1 MELKS
6 KMVVENDNETINLT
20 AMVEDVSGKSLKMGD
35 DASIVEVDTHH
46 QVENFPEIEI
56 EEDHAH
62 TDYSKFSKP
71 DFAELL
77 KGLAKEDNF
86 KKIDAILK
94 EIKPLYNEI
103 RTKEKAEALD
113 VFLKEGGVAEN
124 FEFKSDEFDNSF
136 DANIRLIK
144 DKRFNFYKKIEDQK
158 ADNLKKKLELLERLR
173 ALADSEDTEHSFH
186 SFKEIQ
192 TQWKQVGAVP
202 NTDVKSLW
210 ANYSALVDRFYDNRS
225 IYFELKELDRKRNL
239 EAKMEL
245 CHRAE
250 HLMSIESLNE
260 AVRELN
266 ELHNEFRHIGPVT
279 REDKDVVWHRFKAAS
294 DAVYEKRDAYITG
307 LQQELSNNLELKV
320 KIIDE
325 VALLATFQTDKIK
338 EWNQKTKEVL
348 ELQKKWEAS
357 GGVPRNKAK
366 EINRK
371 FWSAFK
377 AFFASKNIFF
387 KKLDEERGKNLQL
400 KFEIVKS
407 ANELKESQEWDKI
420 ANQLKDLQQK
430 WKEIGPVPE
439 KFREKVFMDFKA
451 ACDHFFEQR
460 RVQFQKNDLEQE
472 ENLSKK
478 LAICEELENLIAEK
492 KGNAD
497 LLTDMQRRF
506 DAIGFVPKKSILT
519 IKERFSTGVEK
530 LIASMENI
538 TTDDRERLLLTV
550 QLGSL
555 KNDPEA
561 DRKIY
566 QKEQTIRKRM
576 TKVENDIAVWRNN
589 LEFFGRSKNADKFKD
604 EFNEKITVATEHL
617 HQLKNQLKI
626 LKSV

>member
-1 MELKS
+1 MELRS
-6 KMVVENDNETINLT
+6 KMVVDNEDETNNLM
-20 AMVEDVSGKSLKMGD
+20 AMAEDVSSKSLKMGD
-35 DASIVEVDTHH
+35 DISIVEVDLHH
-46 QVENFPEIEI
+46 QAENFHEAD
-56 EEDHAH
+56 DHHANG
-62 TDYSKFSKP
+62 DYSKFSKH
-71 DFAELL
+71 DFVELL
-77 KGLAKEDNF
+77 KGLSKEDNF

-113 VFLKEGGVAEN
+113 LFLKDGGVVEN

-136 DANIRLIK
+136 DATIRLIK

-158 ADNLKKKLELLERLR
+158 ADNLKKKIELLERLR
-173 ALADSEDTEHSFH
+173 SLADSEDTEHSFH

-192 TQWKQVGAVP
+192 TQWKQIGAVP

-250 HLMSIESLNE
+250 HLVSIESLNE

-266 ELHNEFRHIGPVT
+266 ELHNEFRHIGPVP
-279 REDKDVVWHRFKAAS
+279 REDKDVIWQRFKTAS
-294 DAVYEKRDAYITG
+294 DAVYEKRDAYITT
-307 LQQELSNNLELKV
+307 LQQELSQNLELKG
-320 KIIDE
+320 KITEE
-325 VALLATFQTDKIK
+325 VAALATFQTDRIK

-366 EINRK
+366 DINKK

-377 AFFASKNIFF
+377 TFFASKNTFF

-400 KFEIVKS
+400 KMEIVKS
-407 ANELKESQEWDKI
+407 AIELKESQEWDKI

-460 RVQFQKNDLEQE
+460 RVQFQKNDHEQE

-497 LLTDMQRRF
+497 TLADVQRRF
-506 DAIGFVPKKSILT
+506 DAIGFVPKKSILS
-519 IKERFSTGVEK
+519 IKERFSTGIEK

-555 KNDPEA
+555 KNDPEG

>member
-1 MELKS
+1 
-6 KMVVENDNETINLT
+6 MVVENENETINLT
-20 AMVEDVSGKSLKMGD
+20 AMVEDVSSKSLKMGD

-46 QVENFPEIEI
+46 QSENFHEI

-62 TDYSKFSKP
+62 ADYSKFSKH
-71 DFAELL
+71 DFVELL
-77 KGLAKEDNF
+77 KVLSKEDNF

-94 EIKPLYNEI
+94 EIKPLYYEM
-103 RTKEKAEALD
+103 RAKEKAEALN

-158 ADNLKKKLELLERLR
+158 ADNLKKKLDLLERLR

-250 HLMSIESLNE
+250 HLLSIDSLNE

-279 REDKDVVWHRFKAAS
+279 REDKDVVWQRFKAAS
-294 DAVYEKRDAYITG
+294 DAVYEKRDAYITS
-307 LQQELSNNLELKV
+307 LQQELSKNLELKG
-320 KIIDE
+320 KIIEE
-325 VALLATFQTDKIK
+325 VAVLATFQTDKIK

-377 AFFASKNIFF
+377 TFFASKNTFF

-400 KFEIVKS
+400 KFDIVKS

-439 KFREKVFMDFKA
+439 KFREKVFVDFKA

-497 LLTDMQRRF
+497 TLVDVQRRF
-506 DAIGFVPKKSILT
+506 DAIGFVPKKSILS

-576 TKVENDIAVWRNN
+576 SKVENDIAVWQNN

>member
-1 MELKS
+1 M
-6 KMVVENDNETINLT
+6 
-20 AMVEDVSGKSLKMGD
+20 
-35 DASIVEVDTHH
+35 
-46 QVENFPEIEI
+46 
-56 EEDHAH
+56 
-62 TDYSKFSKP
+62 
-71 DFAELL
+71 
-77 KGLAKEDNF
+77 
-86 KKIDAILK
+86 
-94 EIKPLYNEI
+94 
-103 RTKEKAEALD
+103 
-113 VFLKEGGVAEN
+113 
-124 FEFKSDEFDNSF
+124 
-136 DANIRLIK
+136 
-144 DKRFNFYKKIEDQK
+144 
-158 ADNLKKKLELLERLR
+158 LERLR

-250 HLMSIESLNE
+250 HLLSIDSLNE

-279 REDKDVVWHRFKAAS
+279 REDKDVVWQRFKAAS
-294 DAVYEKRDAYITG
+294 DAVYEKRDAYITS
-307 LQQELSNNLELKV
+307 LQQELSKNLELKG
-320 KIIDE
+320 KIIEE
-325 VALLATFQTDKIK
+325 VAVLATFQTDKIK

-377 AFFASKNIFF
+377 TFFASKNTFF

-400 KFEIVKS
+400 KFDIVKS

-451 ACDHFFEQR
+451 ACDHFFEHR

-478 LAICEELENLIAEK
+478 LAICEELENLTAEK

-497 LLTDMQRRF
+497 TLADMQSRF

-530 LIASMENI
+530 LIASMESI

-576 TKVENDIAVWRNN
+576 SKVENDIAVWQNN

>member
-1 MELKS
+1 
-6 KMVVENDNETINLT
+6 MVVENENETINLT
-20 AMVEDVSGKSLKMGD
+20 AMVEDVSSKSLKMGD

-46 QVENFPEIEI
+46 HSENLHEI

-62 TDYSKFSKP
+62 ADYSKYSKH
-71 DFAELL
+71 DFVELL
-77 KGLAKEDNF
+77 KVLSKEDNF

-94 EIKPLYNEI
+94 EIKPLYYEM
-103 RTKEKAEALD
+103 RAKEKAEALN

-158 ADNLKKKLELLERLR
+158 ADNLKKKLDLLERLR

-250 HLMSIESLNE
+250 HLLSIDSLNE

-279 REDKDVVWHRFKAAS
+279 REDKDVVWQRFKAAS
-294 DAVYEKRDAYITG
+294 DAVYEKRDAYITS
-307 LQQELSNNLELKV
+307 LQQELSKNLELKG
-320 KIIDE
+320 KIIEE
-325 VALLATFQTDKIK
+325 VAVLATFQTDKIK

-377 AFFASKNIFF
+377 TFFASKNTFF

-400 KFEIVKS
+400 KFDIVKS

-451 ACDHFFEQR
+451 ACDHFFEHR

-478 LAICEELENLIAEK
+478 LAICEELENLTAEK

-497 LLTDMQRRF
+497 TLADMQSRF

-530 LIASMENI
+530 LIASMESI

-576 TKVENDIAVWRNN
+576 SKVENDIAVWQNN

>member
-1 MELKS
+1 
-6 KMVVENDNETINLT
+6 MVVENENETINLT
-20 AMVEDVSGKSLKMGD
+20 AMVEDVSSKSLKMGD

-46 QVENFPEIEI
+46 QSENFHEI

-62 TDYSKFSKP
+62 ADYSKFSKH
-71 DFAELL
+71 DFVELL
-77 KGLAKEDNF
+77 KVLSKEDNF

-94 EIKPLYNEI
+94 EIKPLYYEM
-103 RTKEKAEALD
+103 RAKEKAEALN

-158 ADNLKKKLELLERLR
+158 ADNLKKKLDLLERLR

-250 HLMSIESLNE
+250 HLLSIDSLNE

-279 REDKDVVWHRFKAAS
+279 REDKDVVWQRFKAAS
-294 DAVYEKRDAYITG
+294 DAVYEKRDAYITS
-307 LQQELSNNLELKV
+307 LQQELSKNLELKG
-320 KIIDE
+320 KIIEE
-325 VALLATFQTDKIK
+325 VAVLATFQTDKIK

-377 AFFASKNIFF
+377 TFFASKNTFF

-400 KFEIVKS
+400 KFDIVKS

-451 ACDHFFEQR
+451 ACDHFFEHR

-478 LAICEELENLIAEK
+478 LAICEELENLTAEK

-497 LLTDMQRRF
+497 TLADMQSRF

-530 LIASMENI
+530 LIASMESI

-576 TKVENDIAVWRNN
+576 SKVENDIAVWQNN

>member
-1 MELKS
+1 
-6 KMVVENDNETINLT
+6 MVVENENETINLT
-20 AMVEDVSGKSLKMGD
+20 AMVEDVSSKSLKMGD

-46 QVENFPEIEI
+46 QSENLHEI

-62 TDYSKFSKP
+62 ADYSKYSKH
-71 DFAELL
+71 DFVELL
-77 KGLAKEDNF
+77 KVLSKEDNF

-94 EIKPLYNEI
+94 EIKPLYYEM
-103 RTKEKAEALD
+103 RAKEKAEALN

-158 ADNLKKKLELLERLR
+158 ADNLKKKLDLLERLR

-250 HLMSIESLNE
+250 HLLSIDSLNE

-279 REDKDVVWHRFKAAS
+279 REDKDVVWQRFKAAS
-294 DAVYEKRDAYITG
+294 DAVYEKRDAYITS
-307 LQQELSNNLELKV
+307 LQQELSKNLELKG
-320 KIIDE
+320 KIIEE
-325 VALLATFQTDKIK
+325 VAVLATFQTDKIK

-366 EINRK
+366 DINRK

-377 AFFASKNIFF
+377 TFFASKNTFF

-400 KFEIVKS
+400 KFDIVKS

-451 ACDHFFEQR
+451 ACDHFFEHR

-478 LAICEELENLIAEK
+478 LAICEELENLTAEK

-497 LLTDMQRRF
+497 TLADMQSRF

-530 LIASMENI
+530 LIASMESI

-576 TKVENDIAVWRNN
+576 SKVENDIAVWQNN

>member
-1 MELKS
+1 MELRS
-6 KMVVENDNETINLT
+6 NMVGDKTDETNNLV
-20 AMVEDVSGKSLKMGD
+20 AMTEEALSKSLKMGD
-35 DASIVEVDTHH
+35 EES
-46 QVENFPEIEI
+46 I
-56 EEDHAH
+56 EEGDVQHQSEIDPESDQTH
-62 TDYSKFSKP
+62 IDYSKFSKH
-71 DFAELL
+71 DIVELTKEL
-77 KGLAKEDNF
+77 SKEDNF

-94 EIKPLYNEI
+94 EIRPLYTEI
-103 RTKEKAEALD
+103 RKKEKAEALD
-113 VFLKEGGVAEN
+113 SFLKSGGIAEN
-124 FEFKSDEFDNSF
+124 FEYKNDEFDTAF
-136 DANIRLIK
+136 DATTRLIK

-158 ADNLKKKLELLERLR
+158 SDNLKKKMDLLERLR
-173 ALADSEDTEHSFH
+173 ALTDAEDTEHSFH

-192 TQWKQVGAVP
+192 NQWKQIGAIP
-202 NTDVKSLW
+202 NTDVKNLW

-225 IYFELKELDRKRNL
+225 IYFELKELDRRRNL
-239 EAKMEL
+239 EAKKEL

-250 HLMSIESLNE
+250 QLSTIENLNE

-266 ELHNEFRHIGPVT
+266 ELHHEYRHIGPVP
-279 REDKDVVWHRFKAAS
+279 REDKDVIWQRFKTAS
-294 DAVYEKRDAYITG
+294 DAVYEKRDAYITS
-307 LQQELSNNLELKV
+307 LQQELSNNLELKE
-320 KIIDE
+320 KIIGE
-325 VALLATFQTDKIK
+325 VTLLSSFQTDKIK

-357 GGVPRNKAK
+357 GGVARNKAK

-377 AFFASKNIFF
+377 LFFANKNTFF

-400 KFEIVKS
+400 KFELVKS
-407 ANELKESQEWDKI
+407 ANELKESQDWDKI

-439 KFREKVFMDFKA
+439 KFREKVFLDFKA

-460 RVQFQKNDLEQE
+460 RVQFQKNDSEQE
-472 ENLSKK
+472 ENLTKK
-478 LAICEELENLIAEK
+478 VGICEELENLI
-492 KGNAD
+492 
-497 LLTDMQRRF
+497 LTKQGTSEALVQLQKRF
-506 DAIGFVPKKSILT
+506 DEIGFVPKKSILS
-519 IKERFSTGVEK
+519 IKERFSAGVEK
-530 LIASMENI
+530 LISSMENI
-538 TTDDRERLLLTV
+538 SVDDKERLLLTA

-566 QKEQTIRKRM
+566 QKEQTLRKRM

-604 EFNEKITVATEHL
+604 EFNEKIAEATEHL
-617 HQLKNQLKI
+617 NQLKNQLKI

>member
-1 MELKS
+1 MELRS
-6 KMVVENDNETINLT
+6 KMVVDNEDETNNLM
-20 AMVEDVSGKSLKMGD
+20 AMAEDVSSKSLKMGD
-35 DASIVEVDTHH
+35 DISIVEVDLHH
-46 QVENFPEIEI
+46 QAENFHEAD
-56 EEDHAH
+56 DHHANG
-62 TDYSKFSKP
+62 DYSKFSKH
-71 DFAELL
+71 DFVELL
-77 KGLAKEDNF
+77 KGLSKEDNF

-113 VFLKEGGVAEN
+113 LFLKDGGVVEN

-136 DANIRLIK
+136 DATIRLIK

-158 ADNLKKKLELLERLR
+158 ADNLKKKIELLERLR
-173 ALADSEDTEHSFH
+173 SLADSEDTEHSFH

-192 TQWKQVGAVP
+192 TQWKQIGAVP

-250 HLMSIESLNE
+250 HLVSIESLNE

-266 ELHNEFRHIGPVT
+266 ELHNEFRHIGPVP
-279 REDKDVVWHRFKAAS
+279 REDKDVIWQRFKTAS
-294 DAVYEKRDAYITG
+294 DAVYEKRDAYITT
-307 LQQELSNNLELKV
+307 LQQELSQNLELKG
-320 KIIDE
+320 KIIEE
-325 VALLATFQTDKIK
+325 VAALATFQTDRIK

-366 EINRK
+366 DINKK

-377 AFFASKNIFF
+377 TFFASKNTFF

-400 KFEIVKS
+400 KMEIVKS
-407 ANELKESQEWDKI
+407 AIELKESQEWDKI

-460 RVQFQKNDLEQE
+460 RVQFQKNDHEQE

-497 LLTDMQRRF
+497 TLADVQRRF
-506 DAIGFVPKKSILT
+506 DAIGFVPKKSILS
-519 IKERFSTGVEK
+519 IKERFSTGIEK

-555 KNDPEA
+555 KNDPEG

>member
-1 MELKS
+1 
-6 KMVVENDNETINLT
+6 MVVENENETINLT
-20 AMVEDVSGKSLKMGD
+20 AMVEDVSSKSLKMGD

-46 QVENFPEIEI
+46 HSENLLEI

-62 TDYSKFSKP
+62 ADYSKYSKH
-71 DFAELL
+71 DFVELL
-77 KGLAKEDNF
+77 KVLSKEDNF

-94 EIKPLYNEI
+94 EIKPLYYEM
-103 RTKEKAEALD
+103 RAKEKAEALN
-113 VFLKEGGVAEN
+113 VFLKEGGIAEN

-158 ADNLKKKLELLERLR
+158 ADNLKKKLDLLERLR

-250 HLMSIESLNE
+250 HLLSIDSLNE

-279 REDKDVVWHRFKAAS
+279 REDKDVVWQRFKAAS
-294 DAVYEKRDAYITG
+294 DAVYEKRDAYITS
-307 LQQELSNNLELKV
+307 LQQELSKNLELKG
-320 KIIDE
+320 KIIEE
-325 VALLATFQTDKIK
+325 VAVLATFQTDKIK

-377 AFFASKNIFF
+377 TFFASKNTFF

-400 KFEIVKS
+400 KFDIVKS

-451 ACDHFFEQR
+451 ACDHFFEHR

-478 LAICEELENLIAEK
+478 LAICEELENLTAEK

-497 LLTDMQRRF
+497 TLADMQSRF

-530 LIASMENI
+530 LIASMESI

-576 TKVENDIAVWRNN
+576 SKVENDIAVWQNN